1 MSSHFQFSLQRVL
14 ELRERLEEQAAQE
27 LGHLQSL
34 EIDARRTLAL
44 QDSQR
49 GQQLSAWRE
58 ISQGVLDIG
67 ELETYQRYLELLDQ
81 EIDQQRALVQEL
93 AASVRQ
99 QTEKYLAARR
109 KREMLEKLKEKEY
122 AEYHR
127 ELLGKEQRELD
138 DIAATRFM
146 QREAPSS

>member
-1 MSSHFQFSLQRVL
+1 
-14 ELRERLEEQAAQE
+14 
-27 LGHLQSL
+27 
-34 EIDARRTLAL
+34 
-44 QDSQR
+44 
-49 GQQLSAWRE
+49 
-58 ISQGVLDIG
+58 
-67 ELETYQRYLELLDQ
+67 
-81 EIDQQRALVQEL
+81 
-93 AASVRQ
+93 
-99 QTEKYLAARR
+99 LAARR